1 MDTDSFNKL
10 YTDSSI
16 YFTCAIGKYLYNKIA
31 MKSGIK
37 NIVSIGHS
45 LYNVTY
51 FMERYYKSPENK
63 LNIMYIPFSGKFPS
77 TYDIENDAQDDDQY
91 ENDDQYEIGFLEIL
105 NNFYSKNKKL
115 IDSYIVNTSIMD
127 LINKSFNEKIAIIDY
142 IHTGG
147 GITSF
152 IIMCLL
158 VIIVKMCSSKTTGKT
173 ELTKKIELTKMCMDT
188 INTSFKNIYLYGISF
203 VDPEYYTNQFNFG
216 FLEEWGLRFNF
227 NDHVYITNFGHVSI
241 NKYNSKTYGRYRT
254 NFNEQAGEDIA
265 RCIPSYK
272 SDMWTK
278 KYQDVLYNYDN
289 SQSAQFCNIVKSKI
303 DDAIINHPHDIDRLY
318 LVEFCGLKFETLT
331 TQITNEQKKFEDE
344 NENNDQ
350 DEYENN
356 DQDEY
361 ENNDQEGGKYYYKYM
376 KYFTK
381 LSNYW

>member
-1 MDTDSFNKL
+1 MDTNSFDKL

-77 TYDIENDAQDDDQY
+77 KYDVENDAQYDDQY
-91 ENDDQYEIGFLEIL
+91 ENNNQYGTDFLEIL
-105 NNFYSKNKKL
+105 NKFYSQNKKL

-152 IIMCLL
+152 IIMCFL
-158 VIIVKMCSSKTTGKT
+158 VIIVKICSNKITG
-173 ELTKKIELTKMCMDT
+173 KIELTKMCMDT
-188 INTSFKNIYLYGISF
+188 INTSFKNIYLYGITF
-203 VDPEYYTNQFNFG
+203 VDPEYYTNNFNFS

-227 NDHVYITNFGHVSI
+227 NDHVYITYFSHVSS
-241 NKYNSKTYGRYRT
+241 NKYNSKNYGKYRI

-318 LVEFCGLKFETLT
+318 LVDFCGLKFETLT
-331 TQITNEQKKFEDE
+331 TQIINEQKNFDE
-344 NENNDQ
+344 
-350 DEYENN
+350 EYENN
-356 DQDEY
+356 EY
-361 ENNDQEGGKYYYKYM
+361 EKSDQEGGKYYYKYM